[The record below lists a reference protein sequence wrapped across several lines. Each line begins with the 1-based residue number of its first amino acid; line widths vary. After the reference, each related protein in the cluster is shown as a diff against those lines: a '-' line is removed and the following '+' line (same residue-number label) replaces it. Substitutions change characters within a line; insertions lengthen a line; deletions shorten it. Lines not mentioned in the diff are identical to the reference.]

1 MPYNEII
8 EGARVRTDTTIAI
21 DKIAAKTLRELA
33 LRHDKTIKAMM
44 RQILHEWCEQE
55 AMASAAFAEFKAKV
69 SKGHP

>member
-21 DKIAAKTLRELA
+21 DKTTAKTLRELA

-44 RQILHEWCEQE
+44 RQIIREWMEQG
-55 AMASAAFAEFKAKV
+55 ATASAAFAEYKARM
-69 SKGHP
+69 SKGRR